1 MPMLTDWWTRLEA
14 APRFGGPRRHI
25 QDLLAR
31 DVTAFLEITG
41 ILCQGRTAPSFP
53 CTERR
58 GDNCPRTVIEIDGQY
73 HAVCGNRPSEC
84 PDIILTEHEAAHLSI
99 SMAGLCG
106 GIGAALGTRGKPEI
120 VRDLASVHRV
130 GAIIPGPGVKYP
142 VFLVIRPSA
151 ESYTEALGALAARQ
165 DGTPFAMLVPT
176 DCFLT
181 DNIEREARTLGV
193 AIMVLANVL
202 EINGERLAAKTDSKR
217 LFAILGQRTVSGL
230 STAGRIVAR
239 ALICDGESSH
249 GWCDLDEQ
257 QYHALVAEAD
267 GYDVFADQRQRS
279 VQKAGTVK
287 DNIPDS
293 HFSTILSAVKS
304 RAHYDPTICGPDL
317 IAGKQIFQRARQA
330 FDAKTGK
337 SPWRMFQSVKH
348 EEGHTVYAFQPEPGV
363 SFAYVFLPED

>member
-1 MPMLTDWWTRLEA
+1 MPMLTDWWTRFEA

-25 QDLLAR
+25 QNLLAS
-31 DVTAFLEITG
+31 DVTAFLERTG

-53 CTERR
+53 CTEHR
-58 GDNCPRTVIEIDGQY
+58 GDNCPRTVIEIDGEY

-99 SMAGLCG
+99 SMAGLCR

-120 VRDLASVHRV
+120 VRILADVHRV
-130 GAIIPGPGVKYP
+130 GAIILGPGVKYP
-142 VFLVIRPSA
+142 VFLVIRHSA
-151 ESYTEALGALAARQ
+151 QSYAEALGALAARQ
-165 DGTPFAMLVPT
+165 DGASFVMLVPT
-176 DCFLT
+176 DRFLN
-181 DNIEREARTLGV
+181 DGIERQARILGV

-202 EINGERLAAKTDSKR
+202 EINGEWLAATTDPKR
-217 LFAILGQRTVSGL
+217 LIASLGRRPASGL
-230 STAGRIVAR
+230 SIAGRIVAR

-249 GWCDLDEQ
+249 SWCDLDEQ
-257 QYHALVAEAD
+257 QYHALVDEAD

-287 DNIPDS
+287 GKIPDS

-304 RAHYDPTICGPDL
+304 RGYYDPTVYGSGLASD
-317 IAGKQIFQRARQA
+317 KQIFQRARPI
-330 FDAKTGK
+330 FDAKTGR
-337 SPWRMFQSVKH
+337 SSWRMFQSVKH
-348 EEGHTVYAFQPEPGV
+348 VEGHTVYAFRPEPGV